1 LVKDRKEVL
10 DHIAAWIVNCK
21 LPASALCG
29 FHRESFVEVGCLQD
43 IKKDLIAGEFPKVV
57 RGIYIF
63 FQRAGGNVDI
73 LKGFIDGT
81 CFGKG
86 IGYASESTFLGN
98 FLRAGEDFQEPPTLV
113 CKLYAYKH
121 VDFLIRMEQIGTQ
134 HGPDGLVER
143 CGDIILYSGLGYAI
157 QQLGH

>member
-1 LVKDRKEVL
+1 MVKDRKELLAIIQKWLVPHRL
-10 DHIAAWIVNCK
+10 
-21 LPASALCG
+21 LPGETAVQQVARS
-29 FHRESFVEVGCLQD
+29 EIEQLQI
-43 IKKDLIAGEFPKVV
+43 IKRFLIDGDFFSTAVKT
-57 RGIYIF
+57 YTY
-63 FQRAGGNVDI
+63 FQRAGGDVDK
-73 LKGFIDGT
+73 LKGFIDAT

-113 CKLYAYKH
+113 CKLFAYKH
-121 VDFLIRMEQIGTQ
+121 VDFLIRMEDIGKQ
-134 HGPDGLVER
+134 YGPDGLIER

>member
-1 LVKDRKEVL
+1 MVKDRKEVL
-10 DHIAAWIVNCK
+10 GHIAAWIVNCK
-21 LPASALCG
+21 IPASSLCG
-29 FHRESFVEVGCLQD
+29 VRREPFVEIGCLQD
-43 IKKDLIAGEFPKVV
+43 IKKDLIAGKFPEVV

-63 FQRAGGNVDI
+63 FQRAGGDVDK
-73 LKGFIDGT
+73 LKGFIDAT

-86 IGYASESTFLGN
+86 IGYSSESTFLGN

-121 VDFLIRMEQIGTQ
+121 VDFLIRMETIGKVY
-134 HGPDGLVER
+134 GPDGLIER

>member
-1 LVKDRKEVL
+1 MVKDRKEVL
-10 DHIAAWIVNCK
+10 DIINGWLK
-21 LPASALCG
+21 RLRLLPGEIEARG
-29 FHRESFVEVGCLQD
+29 FIQELDELMCIRESL
-43 IKKDLIAGEFPKVV
+43 IKGDFIDTAQKT
-57 RGIYIF
+57 YIF